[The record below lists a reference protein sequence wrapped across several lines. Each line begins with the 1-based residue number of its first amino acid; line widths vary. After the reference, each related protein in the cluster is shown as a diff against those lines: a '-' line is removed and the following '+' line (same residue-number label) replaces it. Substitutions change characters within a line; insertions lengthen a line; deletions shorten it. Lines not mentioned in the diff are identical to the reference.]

1 MTFGVTLSVLIL
13 TFLACITMFL
23 SAGYQRGKEV
33 DTKAVAASFVFPN
46 AIHLDPTGTA
56 TISSPKGR
64 EGVGCQEA
72 IHFSTTG
79 QMKTVS
85 ESRVGRGREG
95 RGGEGRE
102 GREEEGR

>member
-1 MTFGVTLSVLIL
+1 
-13 TFLACITMFL
+13 MFL

-33 DTKAVAASFVFPN
+33 DSKPVAASFVFPN

-56 TISSPKGR
+56 TIGSPKGS
-64 EGVGCQEA
+64 EGAGCQET
-72 IHFSTTG
+72 IHFPTTG

-95 RGGEGRE
+95 RGGEGRGGE
-102 GREEEGR
+102 GRGGERR